1 VHLSPAL
8 SRAMLTAPKL
18 RSPSLPLLHPRDPLA
33 LIVDLAE
40 RCPESLPAAAAWP
53 TNIVWSAAEGV
64 IISADIYLEK
74 TLFDAFRPLNAT
86 VNAVLAAVTALST
99 EAIAKGVLNVPEE
112 DEDESQREAMD
123 WTAVAQGTGLN
134 FAREST
140 ALTLQR
146 AAEKISK
153 PRVSP
158 AAHREMIKHLP
169 KMARR
174 HYISATADSGSKWRA
189 GASTSLAVLRSPAFY
204 ILRSSS
210 ALAADVA
217 VDGMRVA
224 YGTLSKHAFRQ
235 NALLKLLKHGLSC
248 ACCIAAGCLLP
259 MTLGVQS
266 HLFFIISDLVG
277 SSIADQVLSLLGRT
291 IA

>member
-1 VHLSPAL
+1 VEASGFMPLV
-8 SRAMLTAPKL
+8 APKL

-40 RCPESLPAAAAWP
+40 RCPESRPAAAAWP
-53 TNIVWSAAEGV
+53 GIVWSAAEGV
-64 IISADIYLEK
+64 LVSADIYLEK

-86 VNAVLAAVTALST
+86 VNAVLAAVTAVST

-112 DEDESQREAMD
+112 DEDESQREPMD
-123 WTAVAQGTGLN
+123 WTAVAQGAGLN
-134 FAREST
+134 FARDST

-146 AAEKISK
+146 ATERVAK

-174 HYISATADSGSKWRA
+174 HYATTVADSGSKWRA
-189 GASTSLAVLRSPAFY
+189 GASTSLAVLRSPSFY
-204 ILRSSS
+204 LLRSSC

-217 VDGMRVA
+217 IDCMRVC
-224 YGTLSKHAFRQ
+224 YGTLTQHAFRQ
-235 NALLKLLKHGLSC
+235 NAMLKLLKHGLSC
-248 ACCIAAGCLLP
+248 ACCIGAGCLLP